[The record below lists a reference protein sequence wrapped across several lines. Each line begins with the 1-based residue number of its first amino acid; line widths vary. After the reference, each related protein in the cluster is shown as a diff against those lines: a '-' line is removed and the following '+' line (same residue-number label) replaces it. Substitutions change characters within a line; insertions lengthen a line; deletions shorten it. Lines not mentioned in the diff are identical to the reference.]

1 MGRLFI
7 EAKKKGRCP
16 PPRKIQS
23 LRTIVLKTTNTSG
36 RQGIR
41 EHGKKQRAQHPPTSD
56 YNTSEDSDSKS
67 SSLKLEK
74 SSMNVSAGGIF
85 YEKVKSRRARHR
97 LALRDNSETAVPL
110 GKAGSRGPNRTSSI
124 TMARHED
131 GVPSEKEDALSFK
144 SELRVMNIRHK
155 FKMARARNESRLEGD
170 IRRFRSVSSRTPAG
184 PRMQSGKSSI
194 NENHLCKRKPTEYT
208 I

>member
-1 MGRLFI
+1 MGRFN

-16 PPRKIQS
+16 PARKIQS
-23 LRTIVLKTTNTSG
+23 LRIVLKTTKTSG
-36 RQGIR
+36 EGIR
-41 EHGKKQRAQHPPTSD
+41 EHGKVQRRAQHRPTSD
-56 YNTSEDSDSKS
+56 DNTSEDSDSKS
-67 SSLKLEK
+67 SSLTLEK

-85 YEKVKSRRARHR
+85 YEKAKSRRARHR

-110 GKAGSRGPNRTSSI
+110 GKSGSRGPNRTSSI

-155 FKMARARNESRLEGD
+155 FKMARARNESRFGGD
-170 IRRFRSVSSRTPAG
+170 TRSFRTVSSCTPAG
-184 PRMQSGKSSI
+184 PRMQSEKSSI